1 MKSTRRQFMAVSAV
15 SVATLATAKVA
26 YAQPMLGE
34 GEPQA
39 VALGYKEDAAQVDKA
54 KFAKYQVGQVCDNC
68 QLYTAKTADAGA
80 CSIFPGKLVAGPGWC
95 NLWVKKA
102 GT

>member
-15 SVATLATAKVA
+15 SVASLVTAKVA

-39 VALGYKEDAAQVDKA
+39 VALGYKEDATAVDKA
-54 KFAKYQVGQVCDNC
+54 KFAKYQDGQRCDNC
-68 QLYTAKTADAGA
+68 QLYTPKDAKAGA
-80 CSIFPGKLVAGPGWC
+80 CSVFPGKLVTAAGWC

-102 GT
+102 G